1 MTAGKTSY
9 FDSETLA
16 NGVAGGKM
24 GGRSARAK
32 DFFDTILDVQMT
44 AALLKCSVT
53 TLKEAVRYGR
63 QINGKDIPVPAQI
76 NDRGHMFFDGREIK
90 TFLYG
95 ADSLLAE
102 IPNLSQAQED
112 AVNKL
117 KSVNDWASAYDLK
130 LSSAT
135 LNALKK
141 KGLVISRGD
150 IALGSI
156 SMQRTTIQYKIKQA
170 AMTTTSEKDESMSN
184 SMTRYKAFL
193 AQSETDGVTG
203 QPFAEWF
210 ALDTDTYASVISDI
224 KALDGRIFAMLT
236 PDEKSLLEF
245 FQNCGRKY
253 GVAISIV
260 NLASREELMK
270 ATSKEQADQILSAAN
285 SKVSVIHRPQIQD
298 EYYQWDKSVN

>member
-1 MTAGKTSY
+1 MTTGKTSY

-53 TLKEAVRYGR
+53 TLKEAVRYGL
-63 QINGKDIPVPAQI
+63 QINGKDIPAPAQI
-76 NDRGHMFFDGREIK
+76 NDRGHMFDGREIK

-95 ADSLLAE
+95 ADSMTTE
-102 IPNLSQAQED
+102 IPKLSQAQED

-117 KSVNDWASAYDLK
+117 KSVNDWASAYELK

-150 IALGSI
+150 GGLGSI
-156 SMQRTTIQYKIKQA
+156 SMQRTTIQYKINTPKPTQKQLEAIQEINRITGIPLMHMDSLEAGDMTAEEVFYANKQWIDDIA
-170 AMTTTSEKDESMSN
+170 ADVAAITFPD
-184 SMTRYKAFL
+184 A
-193 AQSETDGVTG
+193 ETK
-203 QPFAEWF
+203 QP
-210 ALDTDTYASVISDI
+210 
-224 KALDGRIFAMLT
+224 
-236 PDEKSLLEF
+236 
-245 FQNCGRKY
+245 
-253 GVAISIV
+253 
-260 NLASREELMK
+260 
-270 ATSKEQADQILSAAN
+270 
-285 SKVSVIHRPQIQD
+285 
-298 EYYQWDKSVN
+298 